1 MHADPVFQP
10 LQIPS
15 NASSAP
21 KSDEDFLSLLDRDL
35 RPRMIASLKSRG
47 ASRDLAEDLVSEILS
62 ECVAE
67 SPHNLLGRFKGQGPI
82 DGWLL
87 RVAINRLISRQ
98 RRERLMEPAEI
109 KELDSLPCENS
120 QQMEGALHGIVSRA
134 LRGAIES
141 LPAESRLLLWLRHG
155 YGIQQNRLCTCWRST
170 PTKISRALS
179 SARDTV
185 RERTLR
191 SIQKEEPGLHLE
203 WQDISGVCADSDLF
217 SEKRHVA

>member
-1 MHADPVFQP
+1 MHADPLFQSLSNP
-10 LQIPS
+10 CGPS
-15 NASSAP
+15 GNPSEDS
-21 KSDEDFLSLLDRDL
+21 DFLSRLDRDL
-35 RPRMIASLKSRG
+35 RPRMIAILRSRG

-67 SPHNLLGRFKGQGPI
+67 SPRNLLARFNGDGPI

-98 RRERLMEPAEI
+98 RRERLMESAEI
-109 KELDSLPCENS
+109 EEIDSLPCENS
-120 QQMEGALHGIVSRA
+120 QEMEGALHGIVSRA
-134 LRGAIES
+134 LRGAIEA

-155 YGIQQNRLCTCWRST
+155 FGIPQNRLCVCWGST
-170 PTKISRALS
+170 PSKISRALS
-179 SARDTV
+179 SARDAV
-185 RERTLR
+185 RESTLR

-203 WQDISGVCADSDLF
+203 WQDISGVCAETDLF